1 MCGFHLT
8 ARWRLRSKLKNSII
22 LVTVNHMVHN
32 FGKSHLFVFVSTH
45 KTIEYTSNNRKYI
58 QNPKRNFYFCVR
70 IRKHI
75 MISSKSV
82 SLSLLENIFFTK
94 LCKKKTFRTKF
105 TFVYFTKVFLVSK
118 DCQQAILSSSSEVKI
133 VSDSISSISHVTSEI
148 DEFRSSKRSSRVSTL

>member
-22 LVTVNHMVHN
+22 LVTVNHVVYN
-32 FGKSHLFVFVSTH
+32 FGHSHLFFVSTY

-82 SLSLLENIFFTK
+82 SLSLLENIFAQN
-94 LCKKKTFRTKF
+94 CAGKKPFAQNLLSCTSRKF
-105 TFVYFTKVFLVSK
+105 F
-118 DCQQAILSSSSEVKI
+118 
-133 VSDSISSISHVTSEI
+133 
-148 DEFRSSKRSSRVSTL
+148 

>member
-22 LVTVNHMVHN
+22 LVTVNHVGHN
-32 FGKSHLFVFVSTH
+32 FGRNHLFVLVSTY

-94 LCKKKTFRTKF
+94 LCRKKNLAHKIDFR
-105 TFVYFTKVFLVSK
+105 VLHESFLVSK

>member
-22 LVTVNHMVHN
+22 LVTVNHVVYN
-32 FGKSHLFVFVSTH
+32 FGHSHIFFVSTY

-82 SLSLLENIFFTK
+82 SFSLLENDFFHETVQ
-94 LCKKKTFRTKF
+94 KKTFCTKF

>member
-22 LVTVNHMVHN
+22 SVAVNHVVYN
-32 FGKSHLFVFVSTH
+32 FGHSHIFFVSTY

-82 SLSLLENIFFTK
+82 SFSLLENDFFHETVQEK
-94 LCKKKTFRTKF
+94 NLSHKIYFRVLHESF
-105 TFVYFTKVFLVSK
+105 FLVSK